1 MAARVGEG
9 AQLELARAE
18 GPGSPDPP
26 PQPKAKPTRARRGR
40 PKVTGHPRL
49 VVAPGAQPPPCPVG
63 ALTLAALAEE
73 IQSHRGGQAGPSQ
86 QRAVQGDRQTAEPA
100 SRRPALEGNGGQHGA
115 ASAETGED
123 TASRTR
129 KKQQQQQPQQQPP
142 QEEPRRESQPCSPA
156 QSTLQPLAS
165 ASPCTPGPEQFP
177 LASCF
182 LTDLAVHTVACLT
195 DAGFSG
201 TQATAACLSST
212 LEAHGTILRD
222 KVQELVHGL
231 HLQIHRF
238 SEGRA
243 RRAALRVLCSL
254 AVEHAQDVVHSLL
267 SHSLPCDS
275 SAVELWRGLSRN
287 QRVNMMVLVQL
298 LWKLKGHPRL
308 PGSSPA
314 GSDGTLQEPLAATR
328 ALGEMLAVAGC
339 VGAMRGFYPQMLI
352 ALVTQLH
359 QLARCPPD
367 SLSKACGHPQ
377 SKGGHPHGHA
387 HCAVEAL
394 KALLRADGGRM
405 VVTCMEQAGGWERL
419 SGPDTHLEGVLLL
432 ASAMVA
438 HADHHLRGLFADLL
452 PLLRSPDAT
461 RRLTAMAFFTG
472 LLQSRPTVRLL
483 RAGAILERLGAWQGD
498 PEPSVRWLGLLGL
511 GHMALHAGKVR
522 HVEILLP
529 ALLGALG
536 EADGRLVGAALGSLH
551 RILLQPCGHSCTNS
565 ICLDVGARLW
575 PLLDDVSGGAPDP
588 APLPPG
594 PPGPPLLAH
603 TSLTVPTTQVA
614 SPGTDPG
621 PAHLSASSQGRDPV
635 RCSAIGL
642 FGTLV
647 GRSPVPQFCAIRD
660 LVLDSLVPLLLHLQD
675 QSPDA
680 AESAEWTLARCDRF
694 LHWGLLEEIV
704 TMAHY
709 DSPEALSRTCQCLVQ
724 WYPGRVPGFLD
735 QARGYLR
742 SPQVPIRRAAGMFI
756 GFLVH
761 HTDAGTVREG
771 LMDSLLHSLRELE
784 WDPEASV
791 RSTTHVTQHQLR
803 LASQDWAARPGR
815 FSPRRLLRPRG
826 RPARPWPLYEEG
838 PFKRRSRAGLWG
850 SHMGA

>member
-1 MAARVGEG
+1 MSRSKPRQVRAGEEAAPGPPTPASRPAGGPLGMAAGAGEG
-9 AQLELARAE
+9 VRPELGEAE
-18 GPGSPDPP
+18 GPGNPEPP
-26 PQPKAKPTRARRGR
+26 PQPKAKPTRARGGR
-40 PKVTGHPRL
+40 PKVTRRPRPA
-49 VVAPGAQPPPCPVG
+49 VAPGSQPPPCPVG

-73 IQSHRGGQAGPSQ
+73 IQSHRGDRAGPG
-86 QRAVQGDRQTAEPA
+86 QRPGDRGDGRTAEPA
-100 SRRPALEGNGGQHGA
+100 SRPPAPEGNGGRRGDRATASGEAGEDA
-115 ASAETGED
+115 ASSPGNDQRRPQKRPPKQPRPQLPQGE
-123 TASRTR
+123 ARPECCPSSPTR
-129 KKQQQQQPQQQPP
+129 
-142 QEEPRRESQPCSPA
+142 
-156 QSTLQPLAS
+156 PLRV
-165 ASPCTPGPEQFP
+165 QFP

-201 TQATAACLSST
+201 TQATAVCLSST

-222 KVQELVHGL
+222 KVEELVHGL

-254 AVEHAQDVVHSLL
+254 AVEHAPDVVHGLL

-287 QRVNMMVLVQL
+287 QRVNVTVLVQL
-298 LWKLKGHPRL
+298 LWKLKGQPRVL
-308 PGSSPA
+308 GGSPA
-314 GSDGTLQEPLAATR
+314 GPDGALQEPLAATR

-367 SLSKACGHPQ
+367 NLSKARGPPQ
-377 SKGGHPHGHA
+377 SKAAHPRSHA

-483 RAGAILERLGAWQGD
+483 RAGSILERLGAWQGD

-511 GHMALHAGKVR
+511 GHMALHAGKVQ
-522 HVEILLP
+522 HVEVLLP

-536 EADGRLVGAALGSLH
+536 EADGRLVGAALGALR
-551 RILLQPCGHSCTNS
+551 RILLQPRGHSCTDS
-565 ICLDVGARLW
+565 ICPDVGARLW
-575 PLLDDVSGGAPDP
+575 PLLDDA
-588 APLPPG
+588 
-594 PPGPPLLAH
+594 
-603 TSLTVPTTQVA
+603 
-614 SPGTDPG
+614 
-621 PAHLSASSQGRDPV
+621 RDPV
-635 RCSAIGL
+635 RSSAIGL

-647 GRSPVPQFCAIRD
+647 GRSPLLQRCATRD

-709 DSPEALSRTCQCLVQ
+709 DSPEAFSRTCRRLVR

-735 QARGYLR
+735 QAQGYLR
-742 SPQVPIRRAAGMFI
+742 SPQVSIRRAAGMFI

-761 HTDAGTVREG
+761 HTDAGAVKEG
-771 LMDSLLHSLRELE
+771 LVDSLLHNLRELE
-784 WDPEASV
+784 CDPEASV
-791 RSTTHVTQHQLR
+791 RSATHVTLHQLR
-803 LASQDWAARPGR
+803 LASQDWASRPGR

>member
-1 MAARVGEG
+1 MAAGAGEG
-9 AQLELARAE
+9 VRPELGEAE
-18 GPGSPDPP
+18 GPGNPEPP
-26 PQPKAKPTRARRGR
+26 PQPKAKPTRARGGR
-40 PKVTGHPRL
+40 PKVTRRPRPA
-49 VVAPGAQPPPCPVG
+49 VAPGSQPPPCPVG

-73 IQSHRGGQAGPSQ
+73 IQSHRGDRAGPG
-86 QRAVQGDRQTAEPA
+86 QRPGDRGDGRTAEPA
-100 SRRPALEGNGGQHGA
+100 SRPPAPEGNGGRRGDRA
-115 ASAETGED
+115 TASGEAGED
-123 TASRTR
+123 AGAQGS
-129 KKQQQQQPQQQPP
+129 
-142 QEEPRRESQPCSPA
+142 PCSSAPA
-156 QSTLQPLAS
+156 PLPFPGGCPS
-165 ASPCTPGPEQFP
+165 SPTRPLRVQFP

-201 TQATAACLSST
+201 TQATAVCLSST

-222 KVQELVHGL
+222 KVEELVHGL

-254 AVEHAQDVVHSLL
+254 AVEHAPDVVHGLL
-267 SHSLPCDS
+267 SHSLPCD
-275 SAVELWRGLSRN
+275 RY
-287 QRVNMMVLVQL
+287 
-298 LWKLKGHPRL
+298 L
-308 PGSSPA
+308 PAPSSPRPVCSGPRRPSLLRSLPVSA
-314 GSDGTLQEPLAATR
+314 APRSPGPATR

-367 SLSKACGHPQ
+367 NLSKARGPPQ
-377 SKGGHPHGHA
+377 SKA
-387 HCAVEAL
+387 AL

-483 RAGAILERLGAWQGD
+483 RAGSILERLGAWQGD

-522 HVEILLP
+522 HVEVLLP

-536 EADGRLVGAALGSLH
+536 EADGRLVGAALGALR
-551 RILLQPCGHSCTNS
+551 RILLQPRGHSCTDS
-565 ICLDVGARLW
+565 ICPDVGARLW
-575 PLLDDVSGGAPDP
+575 PLLDDA
-588 APLPPG
+588 
-594 PPGPPLLAH
+594 
-603 TSLTVPTTQVA
+603 
-614 SPGTDPG
+614 
-621 PAHLSASSQGRDPV
+621 RDPV
-635 RCSAIGL
+635 RSSAIGL

-647 GRSPVPQFCAIRD
+647 GRSPLLQRCATRD

-709 DSPEALSRTCQCLVQ
+709 DSPEAFSRTCRRLVR

-735 QARGYLR
+735 QAQGYLR
-742 SPQVPIRRAAGMFI
+742 SPQVSIRRAAGMFI

-761 HTDAGTVREG
+761 HTDAGAVKEG
-771 LMDSLLHSLRELE
+771 LVDSLLHNLRELE
-784 WDPEASV
+784 CDPEASV
-791 RSTTHVTQHQLR
+791 RSATHVTLHQLR
-803 LASQDWAARPGR
+803 LASQDWASRPGR